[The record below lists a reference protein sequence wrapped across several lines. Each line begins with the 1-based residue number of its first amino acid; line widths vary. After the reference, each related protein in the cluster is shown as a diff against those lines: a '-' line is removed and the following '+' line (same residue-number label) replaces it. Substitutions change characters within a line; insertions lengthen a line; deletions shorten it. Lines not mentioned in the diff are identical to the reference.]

1 MESVPVEFGTSPRPR
16 TTGVGG
22 RTGRAFG
29 RSECADH
36 AQQGEQFGL
45 RGGGRGA
52 DSKCSVCGARV

>member
-36 AQQGEQFGL
+36 AQQSVQFWL